1 MQEEIKTNL
10 NSPKQL
16 EKLYRDNKT
25 LFKNSFDQIYSEISE
40 HPTAQIWYERLH
52 FKQQM
57 ISWGSNKELLFILA
71 ISFIA
76 GIIAKIPQ
84 FTGLDEDFF
93 YPRNISLVVLPMLAA
108 YFVWKQNLAWNK
120 ILIVAA
126 LIVASSVY
134 INILPPNETSDTLIL
149 ACIHLP
155 LFLWTVL
162 GYTYTG
168 DDFKKFGK
176 RIDFLRFNGD
186 LIVMTTV
193 ILIAGAIL
201 SAVTVGL
208 FEMINIKI
216 EEFYFSHVAI
226 WGLAAAPIFGT
237 YLVQQNPQLVK
248 NVSPIIAKV
257 FTPLVLV
264 MLVVYLI
271 AIIYTGKDP
280 YNDREFLFIFNL
292 LLIGVMAIILF
303 SISESAQN
311 EAGKIELLLLLGLSI
326 VTIVVNGIA
335 LSAILFRIFEFGITP
350 NRLAVL
356 GSNVLILVNLL
367 MVAYRLFKTLRDASE
382 IENVEKS
389 IAMFLPIYSVW
400 TIIVTFLFPLI
411 FAFK

>member
-1 MQEEIKTNL
+1 
-10 NSPKQL
+10 
-16 EKLYRDNKT
+16 
-25 LFKNSFDQIYSEISE
+25 
-40 HPTAQIWYERLH
+40 
-52 FKQQM
+52 
-57 ISWGSNKELLFILA
+57 
-71 ISFIA
+71 
-76 GIIAKIPQ
+76 
-84 FTGLDEDFF
+84 
-93 YPRNISLVVLPMLAA
+93 
-108 YFVWKQNLAWNK
+108 
-120 ILIVAA
+120 
-126 LIVASSVY
+126 
-134 INILPPNETSDTLIL
+134 
-149 ACIHLP
+149 
-155 LFLWTVL
+155 
-162 GYTYTG
+162 
-168 DDFKKFGK
+168 
-176 RIDFLRFNGD
+176 
-186 LIVMTTV
+186 MTTV